1 MSETT
6 ETLPAKRR
14 RGRPRKWTVANV
26 QRILRCIE
34 RGTPFVHAC
43 AAVGISKASFCARRN
58 RYPEFERA
66 IQSAVAKGIAARL
79 LKIERASATDWRAA
93 AWLLEHC
100 APEFFAKSR
109 VQLEA
114 VGQIEHSFVIPAE
127 TLNAIAES
135 RRRYEQI
142 QIEAKRA

>member
-1 MSETT
+1 MRRT
-6 ETLPAKRR
+6 TLPAKRR
-14 RGRPRKWTVANV
+14 RGRPRKWTRARIS
-26 QRILRCIE
+26 RILRCIQ
-34 RGTPFVHAC
+34 RGTPFVHSC
-43 AAVGISKASFCARRN
+43 AAVGVSMASFCARRN

-66 IQSAVAKGIAARL
+66 VQGAVAKGITARL
-79 LKIERASATDWRAA
+79 AKIERASASDWRAA

-100 APEFFAKSR
+100 APEFFAKTR

-142 QIEAKRA
+142 QIEAKGA